1 MRALSE
7 RLDQS
12 DKPPVTVNAL
22 TPGLCRT
29 SLLRES
35 SPMAQIIAGA
45 IKLVV
50 ARSAEMGSRTL
61 VHAAEAPSDSHGK
74 YLRNCEITP

>member
-12 DKPPVTVNAL
+12 DKPSVTVNAL

-29 SLLRES
+29 ELLREFS
-35 SPMAQIIAGA
+35 LMGQIIAGA
-45 IKLVV
+45 IKLAV
-50 ARSAEMGSRTL
+50 ARTAEMGSRTL
-61 VHAAEAPSDSHGK
+61 VHAAESSFDSHGK
-74 YLRNCEITP
+74 YLRDCKVTR